1 MGASESESEGEM
13 RCETDCRR
21 CPACTIQ
28 SLRETQKQLVEA
40 LKAAMGHCDCADYNG
55 KALVPCTEANPCG
68 GCYTVIVGQAALARA
83 EEEK

>member
-1 MGASESESEGEM
+1 M